1 MVRPALQQHARGACG
16 SGILPPLASRAGHAT
31 FMPMSTHPDIYTGT
45 DDFAKLLLSSNVFV
59 DKSLFV
65 KEFLLNSG
73 EAVLITRPR
82 RWGKSLNMN
91 MLGRFLAIEVDQ
103 DGQPISQ
110 EQSLNRKLFLGGE
123 VALKPGKTKQLAP
136 LNIAQYDEVVEDY
149 QGQFPVI
156 SLGLKDIKA
165 DSYDKI
171 FKKLRKTLVN
181 LFETHAYLLNTN
193 IMASH
198 ERDLFE
204 EYLQEKSDEINI
216 QNSLQFLSKLL
227 HRHFNKPVYILIDE
241 YDTPINHA
249 YLKFKDEAPKTFDQ
263 VVELFRDLMGK
274 ALKSNEYLKKGLVT
288 GILRIA
294 KANIFSD
301 WNNVREYTLLDKS
314 FAKSYGFTQQEVDT
328 LLNQVSVSTTKAQIQ
343 HWYNGYNFGGKTIYN
358 PWSIMCCLS
367 NEGVLDHYWID
378 SGGTSLVDAMLLKD
392 DIQDDLQRLIRGES
406 VDRIINTKIAF
417 EELYHPNSF
426 YTLLLFSGYLNPEP
440 IDRLTDFYR
449 LSIPNHEV
457 AYIYEKRVM
466 GWVESKLHIS
476 SKEYVVLA
484 ELLAARKLEGFAHSL
499 QKFLDQAASFQH
511 TGSTAEVFYNGFM
524 LCLLSMLSA
533 YYVIESEY
541 ESGAG
546 KADTVLIPKSKSNQ
560 NALVLEYKVCEDPE
574 QLPAT
579 AQAGLAQILS
589 KDYAAKVRLH
599 DHVLKIQA
607 VSLAFCGKQ
616 VAMEYAK
623 IPKL

>member
-1 MVRPALQQHARGACG
+1 
-16 SGILPPLASRAGHAT
+16 
-31 FMPMSTHPDIYTGT
+31 MPMSTHPDIYTGT

-198 ERDLFE
+198 ERELFD

-249 YLKFKDEAPKTFDQ
+249 YLKFKDKAPEVFDQ

-301 WNNVREYTLLDKS
+301 WNNVAEYTLLDDE
-314 FAKSYGFTQQEVDT
+314 FATAYGFTQED
-328 LLNQVSVSTTKAQIQ
+328 
-343 HWYNGYNFGGKTIYN
+343 
-358 PWSIMCCLS
+358 
-367 NEGVLDHYWID
+367 
-378 SGGTSLVDAMLLKD
+378 VDA
-392 DIQDDLQRLIRGES
+392 
-406 VDRIINTKIAF
+406 
-417 EELYHPNSF
+417 
-426 YTLLLFSGYLNPEP
+426 
-440 IDRLTDFYR
+440 
-449 LSIPNHEV
+449 
-457 AYIYEKRVM
+457 
-466 GWVESKLHIS
+466 
-476 SKEYVVLA
+476 
-484 ELLAARKLEGFAHSL
+484 
-499 QKFLDQAASFQH
+499 
-511 TGSTAEVFYNGFM
+511 
-524 LCLLSMLSA
+524 
-533 YYVIESEY
+533 
-541 ESGAG
+541 
-546 KADTVLIPKSKSNQ
+546 
-560 NALVLEYKVCEDPE
+560 
-574 QLPAT
+574 
-579 AQAGLAQILS
+579 
-589 KDYAAKVRLH
+589 
-599 DHVLKIQA
+599 
-607 VSLAFCGKQ
+607 
-616 VAMEYAK
+616 
-623 IPKL
+623 